1 MQALNSGASLRVR
14 QAKIE
19 LRTLP
24 TTSILQLRGCGL
36 LAAAQARAAASRR
49 TRGRSSVTARAA
61 QAVRFFASFS
71 EEQGNQ
77 SLALTQ
83 LPSPGAKQS
92 EDTLSKVRNIISQQ
106 LNAELDKVSPEAKF
120 VDLGADSLDT
130 VEIMMS
136 LEEQFDITLD
146 EEGAENIATVQEAA
160 DMIEQFVAQARA
172 TAPLPPATLVIHF
185 HVFIHLLVFVPGY
198 SHAENVRGACNTE
211 RD

>member
-1 MQALNSGASLRVR
+1 MLQALNSGVSLRVR
-14 QAKIE
+14 QGKIE
-19 LRTLP
+19 LHTLR
-24 TTSILQLRGCGL
+24 TTSVFQLRGCEM

-61 QAVRFFASFS
+61 QAVRFFASVS
-71 EEQGNQ
+71 EEQGNH
-77 SLALTQ
+77 SMALTQ
-83 LPSPGAKQS
+83 LSSPRAPQS

-172 TAPLPPATLVIHF
+172 PAPLPPATLVIDF
-185 HVFIHLLVFVPGY
+185 YVFIRLLFFMPG
-198 SHAENVRGACNTE
+198 
-211 RD
+211 